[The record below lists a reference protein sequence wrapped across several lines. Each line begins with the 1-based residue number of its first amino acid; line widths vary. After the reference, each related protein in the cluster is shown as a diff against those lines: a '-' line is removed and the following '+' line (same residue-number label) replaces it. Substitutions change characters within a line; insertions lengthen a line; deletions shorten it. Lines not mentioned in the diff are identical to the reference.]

1 MIDLISGIRS
11 VRVEMN
17 VPASAKVPLIVVDA
31 DATTR
36 ARLESQ
42 EAMVK
47 RLARIEDIAF
57 ADAVPNEA
65 AQLVLNEATFCLPL
79 AGVIDISAEKE
90 RLGKDLAKLDKEID
104 GVDRKLAN
112 EQFIS
117 KAPDHVVND
126 QKQRRADAVAKKERV
141 EAALARLG

>member
-17 VPASAKVPLIVVDA
+17 VPASARVPLIVVDA
-31 DATTR
+31 DTTTR

-47 RLARIEDIAF
+47 RLARIEDISF

-126 QKQRRADAVAKKERV
+126 QKQRRADAMAKKERV